1 MHNFMCVAS
10 EDATFKYQDKHNRML
25 DFSNAN
31 IDLEEKL
38 DFVSSIKPLIDE
50 KKQEYVERI

>member
-1 MHNFMCVAS
+1 MKLVHNFMCVAS
-10 EDATFKYQDKHNRML
+10 EDASFKYQDKHNRML

-50 KKQEYVERI
+50 KK